1 MKRLMQLLEQLVY
14 DRGLICKMLN
24 IDGLVIVL
32 TKLKESSSYTGSSQT
47 ANTFL
52 AAPNGSNGKTSF
64 RTILPSDLLIRYGT
78 SAPSGIALLGLFIL
92 NIVKINIIQY
102 HIK

>member
-32 TKLKESSSYTGSSQT
+32 TKLKESSSYTGSSHV
-47 ANTFL
+47 ANTF
-52 AAPNGSNGKTSF
+52 
-64 RTILPSDLLIRYGT
+64 
-78 SAPSGIALLGLFIL
+78 
-92 NIVKINIIQY
+92 
-102 HIK
+102 